1 MRVLKFLVFA
11 LVAVFAASCNDTSE
25 LVKQNVGGKAGEIII
40 VANKA
45 EWESEPGSELRSIL
59 ATPYPYLPQSE
70 PSYTLI
76 NIPHKSFTSLFE
88 YHRNIIILK
97 VDPELKAE
105 FKAVEDVWAA
115 PQTVIMITAPTKE
128 EVTKVIADNAE
139 QLFNI
144 INQAERNRIMRNSKR
159 YEDVALRQ
167 FVADKFGGSPYFPK
181 GYSLKKQTDNFVW
194 ISYETTYINLGI
206 FVYRIPYKDETSVQL
221 EQLMAATNDIM
232 QENVPGM
239 VDNSYMTIS
248 SEILPGLGVMKYKN
262 RNFVEM
268 RGLWEVKNDF
278 MGGPFVIHAF
288 YDKND
293 PKSIIVVEGFVYA
306 PRYDK
311 RDYIR
316 QVESILYSFDWK
328 EDFGK

>member
-1 MRVLKFLVFA
+1 MRVLKFLVLT
-11 LVAVFAASCNDTSE
+11 LVAVFAASCNDSSE

-128 EVTKVIADNAE
+128 EVTRVIADNAE

>member
-11 LVAVFAASCNDTSE
+11 LVAVFAASCNDSSE

-128 EVTKVIADNAE
+128 EATRVIADNSE

>member
-1 MRVLKFLVFA
+1 MRVLKFLVLA
-11 LVAVFAASCNDTSE
+11 LVAVFAASCNDSSE

-97 VDPELKAE
+97 VEPELKAE

-128 EVTKVIADNAE
+128 EVTRVIADNAE

-288 YDKND
+288 YDKYD

>member
-1 MRVLKFLVFA
+1 MRVLKLLVLA
-11 LVAVFAASCNDTSE
+11 LVAVFAASCNDSSE
-25 LVKQNVGGKAGEIII
+25 LVKQNVGGTAGEIII

-88 YHRNIIILK
+88 YHRNILILK

-128 EVTKVIADNAE
+128 EATKVIADNAE

-159 YEDVALRQ
+159 YEDVALRN

-221 EQLMAATNDIM
+221 EGLMAATSDIM
-232 QENVPGM
+232 QENVPGI

-248 SEILPGLGVMKYKN
+248 SEILPGLEVMKYKN

-288 YDKND
+288 YDKNN
-293 PKSIIVVEGFVYA
+293 PKDIIVVEGFVYA

>member
-1 MRVLKFLVFA
+1 MKLIKLIVLA
-11 LVAVFAASCNDTSE
+11 LAAVITVGCDDTSE

-59 ATPYPYLPQSE
+59 AAPYPYLPQSE

-97 VDPELKAE
+97 VDPQLKAE

-128 EVTKVIADNAE
+128 EAAQVIAQNSQ

-144 INQAERNRIMRNSKR
+144 IGQAERNRIMRNSKR

-206 FVYRIPYKDETSVQL
+206 FVYRIPYKDSTSVQL
-221 EQLMAATNDIM
+221 EGLMAATNEIM

-248 SEILPGLGVMKYKN
+248 SEILPGLEVMKYKN

-278 MGGPFVIHAF
+278 MGGPFVIQAF
-288 YDKND
+288 YDKNN
-293 PKSIIVVEGFVYA
+293 PTEIIVLEGFVYA